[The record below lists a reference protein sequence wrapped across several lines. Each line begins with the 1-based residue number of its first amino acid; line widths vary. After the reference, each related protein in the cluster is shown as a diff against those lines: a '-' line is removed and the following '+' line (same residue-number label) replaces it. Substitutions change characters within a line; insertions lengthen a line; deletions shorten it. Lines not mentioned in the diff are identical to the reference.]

1 MRFDRQYVL
10 WGLGYA
16 VLGMV
21 LGIIMAAS
29 QNHGQ
34 LVTHAH
40 ILLVGFVVSFV
51 YALIHRLWLA
61 EPARLVA
68 RVQFVLHQLSAVVL
82 FSGLALLYGGVLP
95 DSTLGPILGTAA
107 VGVLVGALLMIYMV
121 LRSPATAAGVK
132 AVAGLAS

>member
-16 VLGMV
+16 VLGMC
-21 LGIIMAAS
+21 LGIYMAAS
-29 QNHGQ
+29 GNHGE

-40 ILLVGFVVSFV
+40 ILLVGFVISFV

-61 EPARLVA
+61 EPSRLVA
-68 RVQFVLHQLSAVVL
+68 RTQFVLHQLSALVL

-95 DSTLGPILGTAA
+95 DSTLGPILGTAS
-107 VGVLVGALLMIYMV
+107 VGVLAGVLLMIYMV

>member
-1 MRFDRQYVL
+1 MKFDRQYLL

-16 VLGMV
+16 VLGMG
-21 LGIIMAAS
+21 LGIYMAAS
-29 QNHGQ
+29 MNHGQ

-61 EPARLVA
+61 EPSRLVA
-68 RVQFVLHQLSAVVL
+68 RTQFVLHQLSALVL

-95 DSTLGPILGTAA
+95 DTTLGPILGTAS
-107 VGVLVGALLMIYMV
+107 VGVLTGALLMIYMV
-121 LRSPATAAGVK
+121 LRSPATAPGVK
-132 AVAGLAS
+132 AVTGLAS